1 MADLTF
7 PEGLHYSAEHEWVA
21 RTDDESVVR
30 VGITDFAQDSL
41 GDVVFVD
48 MPEVGDTVTAGESSG
63 EVEST
68 KSVSDL
74 VAPVSGD
81 VVTVNES
88 LEDSPEAINSDP
100 YSGGWIY
107 EVRLSDP
114 AEVDALMDSAA
125 YRAAVESEG
134 A

>member
-7 PEGLHYSAEHEWVA
+7 PEGLHYSAEHEWVD
-21 RTDDESVVR
+21 RTDDDSVVR

-48 MPEVGDTVTAGESSG
+48 MPELGDTVTAGESSG

-74 VAPVSGD
+74 VAPVSGE
-81 VVTVNES
+81 VITVNEA
-88 LEDSPEAINSDP
+88 LEDAPETINSDP

-107 EVRLSDP
+107 DVRLSDP

>member
-1 MADLTF
+1 
-7 PEGLHYSAEHEWVA
+7 
-21 RTDDESVVR
+21 
-30 VGITDFAQDSL
+30 
-41 GDVVFVD
+41 
-48 MPEVGDTVTAGESSG
+48 VGDSVSAGESCG

-74 VAPVSGD
+74 VAPVSGE
-81 VVTVNES
+81 VIVVNEA
-88 LEDSPEAINSDP
+88 LEDSPETINSAP
-100 YSGGWIY
+100 YDDGWLY

-125 YRAAVESEG
+125 YAAAVESEG

>member
-1 MADLTF
+1 
-7 PEGLHYSAEHEWVA
+7 WVT
-21 RTDDESVVR
+21 RTDDDSVVR

-48 MPEVGDTVTAGESSG
+48 MPEQGDSVTAGESSG

-74 VAPVSGD
+74 VAPVSGE
-81 VVTVNES
+81 VVAVNEA
-88 LEDSPEAINSDP
+88 LEDSPETINSAP
-100 YSGGWIY
+100 YSEGWIY
-107 EVRLSDP
+107 DVRLSDP